1 MRQDDGGMTDESQTT
16 DLLQE
21 RKKQNMSNSGLGVS
35 TTVIQHHRKNENRK
49 KINNDVNK
57 SSGLEMGLCSVEWM
71 GLATALCSDVFTGER

>member
-1 MRQDDGGMTDESQTT
+1 MSHRQLTCYKSAKNRTCQIVVWAFPR
-16 DLLQE
+16 LL
-21 RKKQNMSNSGLGVS
+21 SN
-35 TTVIQHHRKNENRK
+35 TTVKTNTKK